1 MSYIK
6 LDRRLLRWEWKDDPH
21 MVALWVEILLQ
32 ANYEASKWHGEV
44 FEEGSFPT
52 SIDKLS
58 KSTGLTPRQTRTCLN
73 RLKST
78 NEVTIE
84 STKLGTKIIV
94 NKWAEY
100 QCQCPDT
107 DKQND
112 KECDKRP
119 TKERQT
125 NDISLRN
132 KEVKKVK
139 NIKYI
144 VLENRSEEFKKAFL
158 EFADMRSRIKKPLTE
173 SMAEKTIK
181 KLEKLSTDEKEQIQI
196 LDQSTYNYWQGVFP
210 LGHTT
215 AREKTSEERYVVG
228 W

>member
-94 NKWAEY
+94 NKWSEY

-112 KECDKRP
+112 KESDKRP
-119 TKERQT
+119 TNERQT
-125 NDISLRN
+125 RNIRRISEQRSERLAQPVCR
-132 KEVKKVK
+132 EFLQLFAVKK
-139 NIKYI
+139 
-144 VLENRSEEFKKAFL
+144 L
-158 EFADMRSRIKKPLTE
+158 
-173 SMAEKTIK
+173 
-181 KLEKLSTDEKEQIQI
+181 
-196 LDQSTYNYWQGVFP
+196 
-210 LGHTT
+210 
-215 AREKTSEERYVVG
+215 REKDYKINIRQKQ
-228 W
+228 